1 MFLLYYNID
10 MAIQRDNLHY
20 SFRPIDGYNKAF
32 NVVISAREPGKTTSM
47 WMDKIYLPWKKNHKP
62 WAFLVRQAVE
72 IDDALIESIFST
84 NMNKFTDD
92 NVKPIYKS
100 STFSNGIVDIF
111 IEVKHKEKQIVKDED
126 GNEHEEEIEVG
137 ENVLFI
143 RIISMNVKIY
153 RIKKAVLRNIAG
165 IFMDEFI
172 INPKFGEK
180 YLPKEYERIQEIYS
194 TLRRE
199 ADGILKMYFCG
210 NPYSLFNPLFVGLKV
225 DISKLKRDSF
235 YIGDTFVIH
244 WAILSPELKKKI
256 LEENP
261 FYKFDEEY
269 SNYAVD
275 GQAVNDNNIKLGKL
289 PINFYLSFVLKM
301 NGKFIGIFQNN
312 YIDNLEDRYFCKFL
326 DEVSARRTIYCF
338 EFEEMLERSILVS
351 MDERMKLQ
359 RFKEAMRK
367 RLVSFEDI
375 NVYYYM
381 EEVYK
386 NL

>member
-1 MFLLYYNID
+1 
-10 MAIQRDNLHY
+10 MAVQRDNLHY
-20 SFRPIDGYNKAF
+20 SFRPIDGYNKAI
-32 NVVISAREPGKTTSM
+32 NIVISPRELGKTSQM

-62 WAFLVRQAVE
+62 WIYLVRQAVE

-92 NVKPIYKS
+92 GLVPIYKA

-111 IEVKHKEKQIVKDED
+111 LEVNKERF
-126 GNEHEEEIEVG
+126 
-137 ENVLFI
+137 LFI
-143 RIISMNVKIY
+143 RIVSLNIKMY
-153 RIKKAVLRNIAG
+153 RIKKAILRNIAG
-165 IFMDEFI
+165 VFMDEFI
-172 INPKFGEK
+172 INPEFAEK
-180 YLPKEYERIQEIYS
+180 YLPKEYERLQEAYS
-194 TLRRE
+194 TWRRE
-199 ADGILKMYFCG
+199 ADGVLKMYFVG
-210 NPYSLFNPLFVGLKV
+210 NPYSLFNPLFVGLHV
-225 DISKLKRDSF
+225 DIAKLKRDSF
-235 YIGDTFVIH
+235 YVGNSFVIH
-244 WAILSPELKKKI
+244 WAVLSKELREKI

-275 GQAVNDNNIKLGKL
+275 GQAVNDKNIKLGTL
-289 PINFYLSFVLKM
+289 PKNFYLSFVLKM

-312 YIDNLEDRYFCKFL
+312 YIDDLEDKYFVKFL

-351 MDERMKLQ
+351 LDERYKLQ
-359 RFKEAMRK
+359 RFKESMRK
-367 RLVSFEDI
+367 RAVSFEDI

-386 NL
+386 NI

>member
-1 MFLLYYNID
+1 
-10 MAIQRDNLHY
+10 MAIPRDNLHY

-32 NVVISAREPGKTTSM
+32 NIVISPREPGKTTSM

-62 WAFLVRQAVE
+62 WIYLVRQAVE

-92 NVKPIYKS
+92 NLQPIYKAS
-100 STFSNGIVDIF
+100 SFSDGIVDIF
-111 IEVKHKEKQIVKDED
+111 LEVKHLEKKEVKQED
-126 GNEHEEEIEVG
+126 GSMKVEDVEVS
-137 ENVLFI
+137 EKFLFF
-143 RIISMNVKIY
+143 RIVSLNIKMY
-153 RIKKAVLRNIAG
+153 RIKKAILRNIAG
-165 IFMDEFI
+165 VFMDEFI
-172 INPKFGEK
+172 INPEFAEK
-180 YLPKEYERIQEIYS
+180 YLPKEFERLQEAYS
-194 TLRRE
+194 TWRRE
-199 ADGILKMYFCG
+199 ADGVLKMYFCG

-225 DISKLKRDSF
+225 DIAKLKRDSF
-235 YIGDTFVIH
+235 YVGDTFVIH
-244 WAILSPELKKKI
+244 WAILTEALRQKI

-269 SNYAVD
+269 ANYAVD
-275 GQAVNDNNIKLGKL
+275 GCAVNDKNIRLGKQ
-289 PINFYLSFVLKM
+289 PRNFYLSFVIRM

-312 YIDNLEDRYFCKFL
+312 YMESLEDRYFCKFL

-338 EFEEMLERSILVS
+338 DFTEMVERSILVS
-351 MDERMKLQ
+351 MDERMKLK
-359 RFKEAMRK
+359 RYKEAMRK
-367 RLVSFEDI
+367 RLVTFEDI

>member
-1 MFLLYYNID
+1 M
-10 MAIQRDNLHY
+10 IQRDNLHY
-20 SFRPIDGYNKAF
+20 SFRPIDGYNKAI
-32 NVVISAREPGKTTSM
+32 NIVISPREPGKTTSM
-47 WMDKIYLPWKKNHKP
+47 WLDKIYFPWKKNHKP
-62 WAFLVRQAVE
+62 WIYLVRQAVE
-72 IDDALIESIFST
+72 IDEALIESIFST

-92 NVKPIYKS
+92 DLKPIYKP
-100 STFSNGIVDIF
+100 STFSTGIVDIF
-111 IEVKHKEKQIVKDED
+111 LQVEKEQ
-126 GNEHEEEIEVG
+126 
-137 ENVLFI
+137 VLFV
-143 RIISMNVKIY
+143 RIVSLNIKMY
-153 RIKKAVLRNIAG
+153 RIKKAILRNIAG
-165 IFMDEFI
+165 VFMDEFI
-172 INPKFGEK
+172 INPQFQEK
-180 YLPKEYERIQEIYS
+180 YLPKEFERLQEAYS
-194 TLRRE
+194 TWRRE

-210 NPYSLFNPLFVGLKV
+210 NPYSLFNPLFVGLGV

-235 YIGDTFVIH
+235 YVGDAFVIH
-244 WAILSPELKKKI
+244 WAILSPELRKKI

-275 GQAVNDNNIKLGKL
+275 GQAVNDKNIKLGKL

-312 YIDNLEDRYFCKFL
+312 YIDHLEDRYFCKFL

-338 EFEEMLERSILVS
+338 EFEEMLERSILIS

-359 RFKEAMRK
+359 RYKEAMRK

-386 NL
+386 NI

>member
-1 MFLLYYNID
+1 

-20 SFRPIDGYNKAF
+20 SFRPIDGYNKAI
-32 NVVISAREPGKTTSM
+32 NIVISPREPGKTTSM

-62 WAFLVRQAVE
+62 WIYLVRQAVE

-92 NVKPIYKS
+92 GLKPIYKP

-111 IEVKHKEKQIVKDED
+111 LEVNKEKILFVRIVSLNIK
-126 GNEHEEEIEVG
+126 
-137 ENVLFI
+137 
-143 RIISMNVKIY
+143 MY
-153 RIKKAVLRNIAG
+153 RIKKAILRNIAG
-165 IFMDEFI
+165 VFMDEFI
-172 INPKFGEK
+172 INPQFAEK
-180 YLPKEYERIQEIYS
+180 YLPKEFERLQEAYS
-194 TLRRE
+194 TWRRE
-199 ADGILKMYFCG
+199 ADGVLKMYFCG

-235 YIGDTFVIH
+235 YVGDSFVIH
-244 WAILSPELKKKI
+244 WAILTPELKAKI

-275 GQAVNDNNIKLGKL
+275 GQAVNDSNIKLGTL
-289 PINFYLSFVLKM
+289 PRNFYLSFVIKI
-301 NGKFIGIFQNN
+301 NRKYVGIFQNN
-312 YIDNLEDRYFCKFL
+312 YIDDMEDKFFCKFL

-351 MDERMKLQ
+351 MDERYKLQ

-375 NVYYYM
+375 NVYYYC

>member
-1 MFLLYYNID
+1 

-20 SFRPIDGYNKAF
+20 SFRPIDGYNKAI
-32 NVVISAREPGKTTSM
+32 NIVISPREPGKTTSM

-62 WAFLVRQAVE
+62 WIYLVRQAVE

-92 NVKPIYKS
+92 DLKPIYKP

-111 IEVKHKEKQIVKDED
+111 LEVNKEKILFVRIVSLNIK
-126 GNEHEEEIEVG
+126 
-137 ENVLFI
+137 
-143 RIISMNVKIY
+143 MY
-153 RIKKAVLRNIAG
+153 RIKKAILRNIAG
-165 IFMDEFI
+165 VFMDEFI
-172 INPKFGEK
+172 INPQFAEK
-180 YLPKEYERIQEIYS
+180 YLPKEFERLQEAYS
-194 TLRRE
+194 TWRRE
-199 ADGILKMYFCG
+199 ADGVLKMYFCG

-235 YIGDTFVIH
+235 YVGDSFVIH
-244 WAILSPELKKKI
+244 WAILTPELKAKI

-275 GQAVNDNNIKLGKL
+275 GQAVNDSNIKLGTL
-289 PINFYLSFVLKM
+289 PRNFYLSFVIKI
-301 NGKFIGIFQNN
+301 NRKYVGIFQNN
-312 YIDNLEDRYFCKFL
+312 YIDDMEDKFFCKFL

-351 MDERMKLQ
+351 IDERMKLQ

-375 NVYYYM
+375 NVYYYC

>member
-1 MFLLYYNID
+1 
-10 MAIQRDNLHY
+10 MAIPRDNLHY
-20 SFRPIDGYNKAF
+20 SFRPIDGYNKAI
-32 NVVISAREPGKTTSM
+32 NIVISPREPGKTTSV

-62 WAFLVRQAVE
+62 WIYLVRQAVE

-92 NVKPIYKS
+92 GLKPIYKP

-111 IEVKHKEKQIVKDED
+111 LEVNKEKLLFVRIVSLNIK
-126 GNEHEEEIEVG
+126 
-137 ENVLFI
+137 
-143 RIISMNVKIY
+143 MY
-153 RIKKAVLRNIAG
+153 RIKKAILRNIAG
-165 IFMDEFI
+165 VFMDEFI
-172 INPKFGEK
+172 INPQFAEK
-180 YLPKEYERIQEIYS
+180 YLPKEFERIQEAYS
-194 TLRRE
+194 TWRRE
-199 ADGILKMYFCG
+199 ADGVLKMYFCG

-235 YIGDTFVIH
+235 YVGDSFVIH
-244 WAILSPELKKKI
+244 WAILTPELKAKI

-275 GQAVNDNNIKLGKL
+275 GQAVNDSNIKLGTL
-289 PINFYLSFVLKM
+289 PRNFYLSFVIKI
-301 NGKFIGIFQNN
+301 NRKYVGIFQNN
-312 YIDNLEDRYFCKFL
+312 YIDDMEDKFFCKFL

-351 MDERMKLQ
+351 LDERYKLQ

-375 NVYYYM
+375 NVYYYC